1 MLKLVKYEF
10 RKNRTGLIVMFLVC
24 LLLYLMALV
33 GKGIQNDSM
42 MFLPVILLSFYAFA
56 AYVYVLVRGISAYSS
71 ELKSRSAYLLMMVPR
86 STMSILFAKL
96 LFTLFFALVLFAFS
110 IAVLIGVTG
119 IAMDGA
125 YDLQAMA
132 NMIQIFMIQL
142 GISSQQVTSTLI
154 YMAAEIMVSLL
165 SVVSIG
171 YLSATL
177 SATLLRQGK
186 ARGLINAIFFM
197 ALLFLVNA
205 LNRLVTSDL
214 NTMMLS
220 LDQALR
226 AAAPALIL
234 NLCFT
239 LLFTSLSAL
248 LLKKKVCL

>member
-1 MLKLVKYEF
+1 MFKLVKYEF
-10 RKNRTGLIVMFLVC
+10 RKNRTGLIVMFLIC

-33 GKGIQNDSM
+33 GKEIRNESM
-42 MFLPVILLSFYAFA
+42 MVLPVMLLAFYAFS
-56 AYVYVLVRGISAYSS
+56 AYVYVLVRGIGAYSS

-132 NMIQIFMIQL
+132 NMLQIFMIQAD
-142 GISSQQVTSTLI
+142 ISSQQITSTLI
-154 YMAAEIMVSLL
+154 YLAAEIMVSLL

-186 ARGLINAIFFM
+186 MRNLVNAIFFVV
-197 ALLFLVNA
+197 LLVIVNA

-214 NTMMLS
+214 NTLMLS

-226 AAAPALIL
+226 AAAPTLIV
-234 NLCFT
+234 NLLLT
-239 LLFTSLSAL
+239 VLFTSLSAL